1 MAQTNVF
8 ITRGCHLI
16 QILKI
21 DYFAGDSMI
30 FTNHNS
36 FTTKDRDYDPDPYMN
51 CAQFRLGAWWYNL
64 CGYSNLNGQYL
75 AGLTTNYTSAHWY
88 YWKNN
93 YYSLKKITM
102 MIKRIRKT
110 D

>member
-51 CAQFRLGAWWYNL
+51 CAQFRLGAWWLLQLKWTVFSRINHELYICTL
-64 CGYSNLNGQYL
+64 VLLEKQL
-75 AGLTTNYTSAHWY
+75 LLTKKDY
-88 YWKNN
+88 YDDKEN
-93 YYSLKKITM
+93 T
-102 MIKRIRKT
+102 
-110 D
+110 